1 MNKDALGSTLRRR
14 DEILRVIREQAVKSQ
29 GGLMRVLRGRGFRVA
44 QPTLSRDLAELRLA
58 KTPAG
63 YVLPPA
69 GLPVPGQPDAT
80 AAGTLDRALKDYVLS
95 AERAG
100 SLVVVRTLPAEA
112 NPLARAIDAA
122 RVPGVVGTVA
132 GDDTIFVATQSPSA
146 AGRVQARLL
155 APVDPAARR
164 ARRRG

>member
-1 MNKDALGSTLRRR
+1 MNKDAIGSTLRRR
-14 DEILRVIREQAVKSQ
+14 DEILRVIREQPVKSQ
-29 GGLMRVLRGRGFRVA
+29 GGLLRLLRGRGFRIA

-63 YVLPPA
+63 YVVPSA
-69 GLPVPGQPDAT
+69 GLPTPGEPDA
-80 AAGTLDRALKDYVLS
+80 AAFGTLDRALKDYVLS

-100 SLVVVRTLPAEA
+100 SLVVIRTPPAEA
-112 NPLARAIDAA
+112 NALARAIDAA

-132 GDDTIFVATQSPSA
+132 GDDTVFVATPSISV

-155 APVDPAARR
+155 APVDPTARR